1 MYYGSYNT
9 MISSRTA
16 RRLLELNQDK
26 SEENLSPLGAGIDI
40 VKAVKDMVTLNISIA
55 ELYHEDYLNHKGV
68 KDLIKIV
75 IEETRDLTLEE
86 INQLI
91 DALGSRA
98 FLSVIERQVDQAN
111 AEAWDKGTG
120 HAVEVRNK
128 VQNLQNITEII
139 MDTPMKNL
147 GGADD

>member
-75 IEETRDLTLEE
+75 IEETRDLNLEE